1 MRVADPVALASWAL
15 QQSPDKVRAA
25 INGNADD
32 QYIRVER
39 PVRVMIVY
47 STASAEDGMVHFFA
61 DIYGHDATLAAALT
75 NVHASP
81 AGGVLLAAK

>member
-1 MRVADPVALASWAL
+1 
-15 QQSPDKVRAA
+15 
-25 INGNADD
+25 
-32 QYIRVER
+32 
-39 PVRVMIVY
+39 
-47 STASAEDGMVHFFA
+47 VHFYA